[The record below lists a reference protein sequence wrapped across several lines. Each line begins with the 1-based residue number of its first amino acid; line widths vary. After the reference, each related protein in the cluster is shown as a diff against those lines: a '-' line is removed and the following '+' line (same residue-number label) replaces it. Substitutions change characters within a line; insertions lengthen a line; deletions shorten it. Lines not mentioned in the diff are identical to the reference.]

1 MSQHL
6 GKKLV
11 LTTRDHVSNNS
22 EINREGVPAFDAALA
37 LSRNLLL
44 PLPNKSSSSAAAAL
58 SRNLILAPLLCV
70 SGCHSR
76 THLHPNREVVHP
88 NGDPEQA
95 TVTASRLVVIG
106 L

>member
-37 LSRNLLL
+37 LSRNLY
-44 PLPNKSSSSAAAAL
+44 PLPNGVIIFPFRSEERQQPRARKSL
-58 SRNLILAPLLCV
+58 RL
-70 SGCHSR
+70 R
-76 THLHPNREVVHP
+76 QHPPDVGAEN
-88 NGDPEQA
+88 DCSPEHYD
-95 TVTASRLVVIG
+95 RCFEH
-106 L
+106 